1 MYCVYVYVECV
12 CVYVCEVKTNMEM
25 RSNPLAQHW
34 FYWPSWQKDIG
45 LKIWSENALWR
56 KMNIFLYPA
65 PSKNMVWTTCLGGV
79 MKKSKKWNW
88 LLWDNLWLVPPDRH
102 SPFTWKMNPLDSGS
116 KWSCK
121 PSVSFFSPF
130 YKMEGQ
136 TMGGGL
142 VMKWYFS
149 QHISVASF
157 LQPKADANWWW
168 LPSRPLFK
176 GLLFLIGTK
185 LKYKFKRGC
194 RRSLGCVQENKIEK
208 N

>member
-1 MYCVYVYVECV
+1 MCMWS
-12 CVYVCEVKTNMEM
+12 VYVCMCVRWKPIWKWNRTLWHNTDFTDHLDKKTLEWKFDQKMHFE
-25 RSNPLAQHW
+25 RKWTFFFIQLLLRTWFEQHAW
-34 FYWPSWQKDIG
+34 
-45 LKIWSENALWR
+45 
-56 KMNIFLYPA
+56 
-65 PSKNMVWTTCLGGV
+65 GGV

-88 LLWDNLWLVPPDRH
+88 LIWDNLWLVPPERH
-102 SPFTWKMNPLDSGS
+102 SPFTLKMNPLDSGS
-116 KWSCK
+116 KCSCK

-142 VMKWYFS
+142 VMKWCFS

-168 LPSRPLFK
+168 LPTRPLFK

-194 RRSLGCVQENKIEK
+194 RRSLGCVQENKIVK